1 MCWKADELVSLG
13 TAISD
18 FVASQSVQEAL
29 KQWAAHTALAGA
41 LVASFAWPLVAL
53 SAMAPVDNAWSVA
66 LQRAEVTGAL
76 LARLIQER
84 RLQDRPVSLLGY
96 SLGAKAIFCCLQL
109 LASSGHHGAIEDVY
123 LVGGPMSASDHKAWR
138 QARSVVSG
146 RFVNGFASRDA
157 VLGIIYRAT
166 HLDTPA
172 GLSPVCLPGVE
183 DVDLSRLIKSHSEY
197 ASKMDDCVAAMRV

>member
-1 MCWKADELVSLG
+1 MVCWKADELVSLG

-76 LARLIQER
+76 LARLAE
-84 RLQDRPVSLLGY
+84 
-96 SLGAKAIFCCLQL
+96 A
-109 LASSGHHGAIEDVY
+109 
-123 LVGGPMSASDHKAWR
+123 
-138 QARSVVSG
+138 
-146 RFVNGFASRDA
+146 A
-157 VLGIIYRAT
+157 VLLVDHGLAT
-166 HLDTPA
+166 DDDGSGPA
-172 GLSPVCLPGVE
+172 TGDRLGRTNTAKCICTGLYCPP
-183 DVDLSRLIKSHSEY
+183 
-197 ASKMDDCVAAMRV
+197 AA